1 MATSAIRLS
10 KSPNLHDLIQ
20 KFYTLVENLKQNHE
34 NDIKIL
40 NRRIQDLKSEND
52 RLRTIHEQHP
62 HSIFDIN
69 YVSNDSITIEQLQ
82 SELKKS
88 RDQVDLLQRSLNEQY
103 TTCEDIRSKYSLQL
117 LMNQNHTEQQNSNPS
132 DSNKIKEF
140 ESKFQQIKDQIHQF
154 DQCNYE
160 SDEQIRLLK
169 QLVFN
174 NDPEQSKTI
183 NQSLTV
189 KQADLFQQTDIV
201 ENILN
206 KQQTKILEKLTKL
219 LEENP
224 QQTTSKTKKTKKKRL

>member
-1 MATSAIRLS
+1 
-10 KSPNLHDLIQ
+10 
-20 KFYTLVENLKQNHE
+20 
-34 NDIKIL
+34 
-40 NRRIQDLKSEND
+40 
-52 RLRTIHEQHP
+52 
-62 HSIFDIN
+62 
-69 YVSNDSITIEQLQ
+69 
-82 SELKKS
+82 
-88 RDQVDLLQRSLNEQY
+88 
-103 TTCEDIRSKYSLQL
+103 
-117 LMNQNHTEQQNSNPS
+117 MNQNHTEQQNSNPS

-174 NDPEQSKTI
+174 NDPEQGKTI